1 MIDRDPLVLDVFH
14 VDHLHRDLRDFYLV
28 HSDEMK
34 NHRAPVNL
42 RDVDLNSV
50 LMVVMKVC
58 LNQDVLGDRMNQLNL
73 VVMILVVMIL
83 VVMILVVMILDAM
96 KDDHL
101 MDDQKMNHQM
111 LDDHL
116 MDDRNY
122 LVVLNFRDVLPCAY
136 SLISIEI

>member
-1 MIDRDPLVLDVFH
+1 M
-14 VDHLHRDLRDFYLV
+14 DHLHRDLRGFYLV
-28 HSDEMK
+28 HSDVMK

-58 LNQDVLGDRMNQLNL
+58 LNQDVLGARKSQLNQ
-73 VVMILVVMIL
+73 

-96 KDDHL
+96 KDDR
-101 MDDQKMNHQM
+101 
-111 LDDHL
+111 L
-116 MDDRNY
+116 MDDRKMIRQMKDDRKMIRQMKDDRSMDDQNY
-122 LVVLNFRDVLPCAY
+122 SVVLSFRDVLPCAY

>member
-1 MIDRDPLVLDVFH
+1 MIDRDPLVLDEFRE
-14 VDHLHRDLRDFYLV
+14 DRLHRDLRDSYLV

-34 NHRAPVNL
+34 NHRAPVSL

-58 LNQDVLGDRMNQLNL
+58 LNQDALGDQKSQLNL
-73 VVMILVVMIL
+73 VVMNLVVMN
-83 VVMILVVMILDAM
+83 LVVMILDAM
-96 KDDHL
+96 KDDRL
-101 MDDQKMNHQM
+101 MDDP
-111 LDDHL
+111 
-116 MDDRNY
+116 NY

>member
-1 MIDRDPLVLDVFH
+1 MIDRDPLVLDEFRE
-14 VDHLHRDLRDFYLV
+14 DRLHRDLRDSYLV

-34 NHRAPVNL
+34 NHRAPVSL

-58 LNQDVLGDRMNQLNL
+58 LNQDALGDRKNQLNL

-83 VVMILVVMILDAM
+83 VVMILVVMILVVMIRDAM
-96 KDDHL
+96 KDDRL
-101 MDDQKMNHQM
+101 MDDP
-111 LDDHL
+111 
-116 MDDRNY
+116 NY
-122 LVVLNFRDVLPCAY
+122 LVVLSFRDVLPCAY